1 MNPLWYAYAAVCVL
15 FLGATFFSFST
26 LLRQFDKK
34 SRLKLFCII
43 FLIEALQIYRTTRY
57 EPLSACAV
65 LCGLTAAA
73 LTLPLIAAVWRDTTI
88 VKNGIHTTATA
99 TRINL
104 GGTEKHKCTVKYSA
118 NYNMI
123 TIQEFPRSML
133 KGGMEADI
141 WYSRENPHIYSSKGF
156 AKRALIS
163 LLATLPIS
171 LALLTVFV
179 MVVLRNDAYI

>member
-34 SRLKLFCII
+34 SRLRLFCII

-73 LTLPLIAAVWRDTTI
+73 LTLPLIAAVWRDTSI
-88 VKNGIHTTATA
+88 VKTGFIQLPPQRAS
-99 TRINL
+99 I
-104 GGTEKHKCTVKYSA
+104 SA
-118 NYNMI
+118 ARRNTNAPSNIPPII
-123 TIQEFPRSML
+123 T
-133 KGGMEADI
+133 
-141 WYSRENPHIYSSKGF
+141 
-156 AKRALIS
+156 
-163 LLATLPIS
+163 
-171 LALLTVFV
+171 
-179 MVVLRNDAYI
+179 